1 MAKSEAHAL
10 MAKAM
15 MSTAKDVAM
24 PGSVSEDAKF
34 RARIREATDPRAVS
48 LELAALV
55 GELGF
60 QRCVVLL
67 DEREKGTFTVEAAT
81 GYPAEQTFSNL
92 RLKRKDEAVGQLA
105 EATAASP
112 YAIHE
117 VASSPT
123 LATFGLVRALT
134 FGLRDTTGSV
144 GILLAGHAEGGTPWP
159 DAAPGALLQQLP
171 DVIASLRHRILA
183 RVVVEDRAILLA
195 QKAEIEMLVRELRKR
210 NDEMLDDLEQARE
223 FQAQMLSK
231 PPHVPGVSIQL
242 AYRPHDAVSGDL
254 IDVAYDGT
262 KVRVFLSDTTG
273 HGLRAGLA
281 TMLLKAEYE
290 SVKRGES
297 PAAVLRELNSRIV
310 ETYRSGALTMT
321 AICFD
326 LVLSTGAVVYA
337 TAAHPPPVIVHDG
350 KAQELVTGG
359 TLIGLVAE
367 LDLKEGEASVGPG
380 DGIYVYTDGISEAAS
395 PTNELFGEERLI
407 AALLEGHPEGTAVRL
422 LEKAAVSFTRPGGFS
437 DDATI
442 VGVRRDR

>member
-1 MAKSEAHAL
+1 

-15 MSTAKDVAM
+15 MTTTAIEAAV
-24 PGSVSEDAKF
+24 PGSASEDARF
-34 RARIREATDPRAVS
+34 RARVRESADPRGICR
-48 LELAALV
+48 ELA
-55 GELGF
+55 GFTRDLGF
-60 QRCVVLL
+60 ERAVVLL
-67 DEREKGTFTVEAAT
+67 DEREKGTFTVEAT
-81 GYPAEQTFSNL
+81 QGYAEDTDGTQNARFAVMRL
-92 RLKRKDEAVGQLA
+92 RRKEEAVAQIVEAALTA
-105 EATAASP
+105 PCSTHEATT
-112 YAIHE
+112 
-117 VASSPT
+117 SPT
-123 LATFGLVRALT
+123 LQSFDLARALV
-134 FGLRDTTGSV
+134 FGLRDSSGLVGLVIAGQSAGGS
-144 GILLAGHAEGGTPWP
+144 AWP
-159 DAAPGALLQQLP
+159 DGASHTLSQLLP
-171 DVIASLRHRILA
+171 DVLASLRHRILA
-183 RVVVEDRAILLA
+183 RVVIEDRGMLLA

-231 PPHVPGVSIQL
+231 PPHVPGIAIQL

-297 PAAVLRELNSRIV
+297 PAAVLRQLNSRIV

-326 LVLSTGAVVYA
+326 LVLATGAIVYA
-337 TAAHPPPVIVHDG
+337 SAAHPPPVIVHEG
-350 KAQELVTGG
+350 KAHELTTGG
-359 TLIGLVAE
+359 TLIGLVTD
-367 LDLKEGEASVGPG
+367 LDLMEGEASVGPG
-380 DGIYVYTDGISEAAS
+380 GGIYVYTDGISEAAS
-395 PTNELFGEERLI
+395 PSNELFGEERLL
-407 AALLEGHPEGTAVRL
+407 AALLEGHPGGNAVRL

-442 VGVRRDR
+442 VGVKRESP